1 MIKEVQISYRA
12 IRLARIYLLFICILL
27 FCFILFIGDK
37 ASSHKNL
44 TKDQRVEIVMQ
55 IGVRGYN
62 EMVADDWCMRH
73 ITQIRDIGYKSI
85 VTINII
91 IWSSGNWIIFSNMPI
106 LI

>member
-37 ASSHKNL
+37 SSSHKNL

-55 IGVRGYN
+55 IGVGGYN
-62 EMVADDWCMRH
+62 EMVADKCMVH
-73 ITQIRDIGYKSI
+73 VSHYADTGYWLQEYCYDKY
-85 VTINII
+85 N
-91 IWSSGNWIIFSNMPI
+91 NLEFR
-106 LI
+106 